1 MPQVTRRKLMRQLS
15 LLSLGFSVIPQIFAL
30 RRSFYDGVMPSVRVD
45 RPIYPQ
51 GAAPESATFID
62 PTAIILGDKNIT
74 LGKQVYIAPFAQL
87 LAHDASINIGS
98 ASNIQDG
105 VTITGYLERDN
116 SGVEKALAAC
126 GLNAATG
133 VEIAERCIL
142 AHGVTIKGPARIGVG
157 SGMQPVFLSFG
168 AEVDGAILERNTAV
182 SQLARVGPGVRLRSG
197 YVVLPGKN
205 VTTQQEADNTAL
217 GKVRMITEADIA
229 FNEAVLEVNTSFA
242 RVYTRLFQE
251 KASNIEGINYNPGF
265 THFNPARHLP
275 TFNKISTCLPGFR
288 NRIIGAVNL
297 ADTLHDADAA
307 MLDCISLRAD
317 EGEPFNIGYINSMGH
332 SVIFHALEHTDLR
345 VGNNIKYGS
354 HAIVHGG
361 LRQPGNK
368 PTVIEDN
375 VVVKDQ
381 ALVFGSLIG
390 RGSVIGVK
398 SAVINSELAPD
409 TVIPDHVIYLNN
421 QHFGAVEW

>member
-1 MPQVTRRKLMRQLS
+1 MPQVTRRKLVKQLS
-15 LLSLGFSVIPQIFAL
+15 LLSLSFSVIPQIFAL
-30 RRSFYDGVMPSVRVD
+30 RRSFYDGVTPSVRVD

-51 GAAPESATFID
+51 GATPESATFID
-62 PTAIILGDKNIT
+62 PTAIIQGDNNIT

-87 LAHDASINIGS
+87 LAYDAPISIGS
-98 ASNIQDG
+98 ASNVQDSVIIIG
-105 VTITGYLERDN
+105 HQERDSVDEKPLTA
-116 SGVEKALAAC
+116 SGLD
-126 GLNAATG
+126 AATG

-157 SGMQPVFLSFG
+157 SGMRPVFLSFG
-168 AEVDGAILERNTAV
+168 AEVDGAILERNTVV
-182 SQLARVGPGVRLRSG
+182 SQLARVGPGVRLHSG

-205 VTTQQEADNTAL
+205 VTTQQQADNTAL

-229 FNEAVLEVNTSFA
+229 FNETVLEVNTSFA

-251 KASNIEGINYNPGF
+251 KASSIEGINYNPGF

-275 TFNKISTCLPGFR
+275 TFNKIATCLPDFR

-297 ADTLHDADAA
+297 ADTLHDANTA

-317 EGEPFNIGYINSMGH
+317 EGEPFNIGHISYMGH

-368 PTVIEDN
+368 PTVIEDD

-390 RGSVIGVK
+390 RGSIIGVK

-409 TVIPDHVIYLNN
+409 TVIPDHVIYLNS